1 MKFRVAHILLAALLP
16 AATLAQGV
24 PVNDSGLTARDIV
37 ETGDRDADVAR
48 QREKLTV
55 EELLTE
61 IEREQ
66 LATLRAILDA
76 QTSFGGQGLPGMV
89 ADLEGGGGDPDRSVT
104 AVYGSGDV
112 DPNPGGASMFGDAAE
127 NVEQLIIRV
136 AQETSGLE
144 DGSGDAARAAQ
155 TVYGTAK
162 IDPNPGGAGLFG
174 DAAENIEQLIIRVA
188 LETHGYPG
196 VGRAGLSTVQW
207 RALLQALI
215 WQESRFSIGARSSV
229 GAFGLT
235 QIMPATASALGIN
248 PEYYDS
254 PYLQVEGGARYLAAQ
269 LDTFD
274 GNIVNALAAYNAGPG
289 RVLQY
294 GGVPPFTETQHYVQV
309 IPQRYNLYLARIGGI
324 DALGTID
331 PALLANATL
340 SFTGHGAALYGN
352 QSPVAIRQ
360 AALRIQDIVNRIGA
374 TGDVQES
381 VALNTYARAELAR
394 LVAARIRLNAARTRP
409 LAAAHL
415 ARAAARMAEA
425 EFMDFTFEDLD

>member
-1 MKFRVAHILLAALLP
+1 MNRLAPLAFFLAAAP
-16 AATLAQGV
+16 GHMLAQGV

-37 ETGDRDADVAR
+37 ETGDRDRDLNL

-55 EELLTE
+55 EELLTG
-61 IEREQ
+61 ITQDQ
-66 LATLRAILDA
+66 LAVLQSILDA
-76 QTSFGGQGLPGMV
+76 QTSLGGQGLPAMV
-89 ADLEGGGGDPDRSVT
+89 
-104 AVYGSGDV
+104 
-112 DPNPGGASMFGDAAE
+112 
-127 NVEQLIIRV
+127 
-136 AQETSGLE
+136 SGLE
-144 DGSGDAARAAQ
+144 DGSSDADRSARS
-155 TVYGTAK
+155 VYGTG
-162 IDPNPGGAGLFG
+162 DVDLNPGGAGLFG
-174 DAAENIEQLIIRVA
+174 DAAENVEQLIIRVA

-215 WQESRFSIGARSSV
+215 WQESRFSIGARSGV